1 MSSWTKS
8 PLVCASFQLGKS
20 FKLPFGLIRKVSN
33 HLLKKIHC
41 DLSGLAPNNSTEG

>member
-20 FKLPFGLIRKVSN
+20 CKLPFGLIRKVSN
-33 HLLKKIHC
+33 NLLKKVRC
-41 DLSGLAPNNSTEG
+41 DLLGLAPNNSTQG